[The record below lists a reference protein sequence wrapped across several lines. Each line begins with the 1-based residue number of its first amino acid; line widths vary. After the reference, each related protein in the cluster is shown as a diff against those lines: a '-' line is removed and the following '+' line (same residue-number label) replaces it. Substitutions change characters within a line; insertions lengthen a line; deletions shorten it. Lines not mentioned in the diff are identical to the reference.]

1 MSITEISCRTLF
13 NMFLSKLLPVLSS
26 ETTHNP
32 QLSKARKRHNNL
44 PKTENDKF
52 YRLAHQNY
60 PQAREIAQDR
70 YTDLAQMLRAV
81 IKEHYTS
88 AEQNKVNNIVIFLI
102 DILASKASIFPDM
115 DYENVW
121 YTDHYDVIELAR
133 NMGVGDE
140 ILPHWQDEPNLY
152 NRYLEIT
159 TSDLVK
165 ILLEIADEALIDGYQ
180 SGADANKWFSYIARE
195 ALKSR
200 KRLSRYRQ
208 RQSESIFMTYR
219 SSGIQDWENN

>member
-1 MSITEISCRTLF
+1 
-13 NMFLSKLLPVLSS
+13 MFLSKLLPVFSP
-26 ETTHNP
+26 EATHNP
-32 QLSKARKRHNNL
+32 LLYQARRRHNNL

-52 YRLAHQNY
+52 YQLAHDNY
-60 PQAREIAQDR
+60 QQARKIAKYR
-70 YTDLAQMLRAV
+70 YTELAQMLRAV
-81 IKEHYTS
+81 VKEHYAS
-88 AEQNKVNNIVIFLI
+88 AEQNKVNSIVISLI

-140 ILPHWQDEPNLY
+140 ILPHWKDESNLY

-159 TSDLVK
+159 ASDLVR
-165 ILLEIADEALIDGYQ
+165 ILLEISDEALIDGYQ
-180 SGADANKWFSYIARE
+180 SGADVNKWFSYIARE

-208 RQSESIFMTYR
+208 RQSESLFVKYR
-219 SSGIQDWENN
+219 SSGIEGWDKN